1 MSFNEDDYDHDH
13 YQANDLASGQQREGG
28 QPRVGG

>member
-1 MSFNEDDYDHDH
+1 MLLNEDDHDHDH
-13 YQANDLASGQQREGG
+13 YQANDLACGQPRKGG